1 MSVTVAKVSEEKYPQ
16 AIVVEFEV
24 EYDDNTMLYELS
36 IVTKIGSLKVEK
48 ELVFDADY
56 TFLYA
61 KIEIEDEIL
70 AKLIKKFYTPELIAQ
85 LKEITG
91 ENDPEEWDIEI
102 IENVNGLYSI
112 YVEDK
117 NDKMVEFTKNLNPN
131 DFIK

>member
-1 MSVTVAKVSEEKYPQ
+1 
-16 AIVVEFEV
+16 
-24 EYDDNTMLYELS
+24 MLYELS

-91 ENDPEEWDIEI
+91 EDDPEEWDIEI
-102 IENVNGLYSI
+102 IENVDGLYSI

-117 NDKMVEFTKNLNPN
+117 NDKLVELIKNLNPN